1 MARRVKPADRLAKF
15 KEKLKEGEKPSVA
28 ISVSERHVGQPTIDP
43 AAQTEMSRFC
53 EETGFTVLDGK
64 SKKKPDILIT
74 GEGFSEMQG
83 RVGNLASVKARVEIK
98 AVDRKTGKVLASDRQ
113 TAIAVDLGEQVAGK
127 TALQDAAAQIAE
139 RLLPKLVKK

>member
-1 MARRVKPADRLAKF
+1 M
-15 KEKLKEGEKPSVA
+15 
-28 ISVSERHVGQPTIDP
+28 
-43 AAQTEMSRFC
+43 
-53 EETGFTVLDGK
+53 
-64 SKKKPDILIT
+64 IT

-83 RVGNLASVKARVEIK
+83 RVGNLASVKACVEIK
-98 AVDRKTGKVLASDRQ
+98 AVDRETGKVLTSDRQ